1 MIEIR
6 TKSGVALDLAPDAEF
21 EIEMS
26 NPLLE
31 GDGIPVAFSTSISFP
46 PTNTNRATF
55 GYFPAMMLP
64 PTILRVGAYI
74 FCSGVQLLSGM
85 LIYDSV
91 DEDGNLLYTFTERE
105 IDDSLNKKIWQLN
118 LPRSQARANETGYPT
133 ADQLAAN
140 VRAGSVSGVG
150 APMLFDPDGAVTKFH
165 NLPGHD
171 TDTRFTP
178 CVSVQ
183 RLLNAV
189 SAFNLDSN
197 GAIYSLGSIYVLGL
211 HKDFSGNIKG
221 YGDYLSIA
229 KTLPDVTLLDVMKE
243 VCKMLCACIYKN
255 GDGYAL
261 VNFRLVGYAVTLDWD
276 AKVCDTF
283 SLSMEPAQGYK
294 FGWPKEENDNEGIPS
309 SAVTTVNTLKGVLD
323 ARQYNEYVP
332 VYHNGA
338 LTVHGGDPFPG
349 TFDTFS
355 VPPGYINLGDHEF
368 AQVCEILNVYDE
380 PIDTEINGTS
390 VDNQMSANLIRNIPC
405 HYELEEWDED
415 DSYPQGGVWITVTDT
430 YRMAGLVKFP
440 ADGDERDSK
449 IIFGLFD
456 DGQMYGKGY
465 RMTDAGA
472 DAMSSSAYNL
482 AAYSLVDLHQ
492 KYQEW
497 LAKDRQVISV
507 DLDLSL
513 QDIANFRFWHA
524 VRVRSRQFIVKR
536 LTFRLSAR
544 RDRILSSAELV
555 SM

>member
-31 GDGIPVAFSTSISFP
+31 GDWIPVAFSTSIAFP
-46 PTNTNRATF
+46 PSATNRSVF
-55 GYFPAMMLP
+55 GYLPAMMLP

-74 FCSGVQLLSGM
+74 FCSGVQLLSGT
-85 LIYDSV
+85 LVYDSV

-105 IDDSLNKKIWQLN
+105 VDDSLNKKIWQLN
-118 LPRSQARANETGYPT
+118 LPHSQTTSEPHLPT

-243 VCKMLCACIYKN
+243 VCKMLCSTIYKN

-261 VNFRLVGYAVTLDWD
+261 VNFRLIGYYVTLDWD

-283 SLSMEPAQGYK
+283 SLSVEPAQGYK

-323 ARQYNEYVP
+323 ARQYGEYVP
-332 VYHNGA
+332 VYHDGI
-338 LTVHGGDPFPG
+338 LTIHGGDPFPG

-355 VPPGYINLGDHEF
+355 VPSDYVNLGLHETV
-368 AQVCEILNVYDE
+368 QVCEILNVYDE
-380 PIDTEINGTS
+380 PVDTEINGTA
-390 VDNQMSANLIRNIPC
+390 VDNQMSADLIRNVPC

-415 DSYPQGGVWITVTDT
+415 DSYPQGGTWISVADV
-430 YRMAGLVKFP
+430 YRMAGLVSFP
-440 ADGDERDSK
+440 ADGDDRDSK
-449 IIFGLFD
+449 IIFGLFEN
-456 DGQMYGKGY
+456 GQMVGKGY
-465 RMTDAGA
+465 RMSDAGA
-472 DAMSSSAYNL
+472 DQRIGSGYNL
-482 AAYSLVDLHQ
+482 AAYNLADLHQ

-497 LAKDRQVISV
+497 LAKYRQVISV
-507 DLDLSL
+507 DLNLSL
-513 QDIANFRFWHA
+513 NDISSFRFWHT
-524 VRVRSRQFIVKR
+524 VMIRSRIFIVKR
-536 LTFRLSAR
+536 LTLRISAR
-544 RDRILSSAELV
+544 RDGILSSAELI

>member
-46 PTNTNRATF
+46 PTNTNRTTF

-74 FCSGVQLLSGM
+74 FCSGVQLLSGT
-85 LIYDSV
+85 LVYDSV
-91 DEDGNLLYTFTERE
+91 DEAGNLLYTFTERE
-105 IDDSLNKKIWQLN
+105 IDDSLCVKLYKLN
-118 LPRSQARANETGYPT
+118 LPKSKRAGESGGWT
-133 ADQLAAN
+133 ADELAAR
-140 VRAGSVSGVG
+140 VRAGSEAGVG
-150 APMLFDPDGAVTKFH
+150 APLLFDPDGAVTKFH
-165 NLPGHD
+165 NLPDHD

-178 CVSVQ
+178 CVSIQ
-183 RLLNAV
+183 RMLSAI
-189 SAFNLDSN
+189 SAFKLNTN
-197 GAIYSLGSIYVLGL
+197 AAIYSLDKIYVLGL
-211 HKDFSGNIKG
+211 HKEFSGNIKG
-221 YGDYLSIA
+221 YGDFLSIA
-229 KTLPDVTLLDVMKE
+229 NSLPDVTLMDVLKE
-243 VCKMLCACIYKN
+243 VCKMLCATIYKD

-261 VNFRLVGYAVTLDWD
+261 VNFSLVGYSVTLDWD

-283 SLSMEPAQGYK
+283 SLSVEPAQGYK
-294 FGWPKEENDNEGIPS
+294 FGWPKEESDNEGIPS
-309 SAVTTVNTLKGVLD
+309 SEVTTVNTLKGVLD
-323 ARQYNEYVP
+323 ARQYGQYVP
-332 VYHNGA
+332 VYHSGT
-338 LTVHGGDPFPG
+338 LTAVQG

-355 VPPGYINLGDHEF
+355 VPSDYINFGSHEY

-380 PIDTEINGTS
+380 PVDTEINGTA
-390 VDNQMSANLIRNIPC
+390 VDNQMSADLIRNVPC
-405 HYELEEWDED
+405 YYNLEEWDED
-415 DSYPQGGVWITVTDT
+415 DSYPQGGTWISVTDV
-430 YRMAGLVKFP
+430 YRMAGLVTFP

-449 IIFGLFD
+449 IIFGLFENN
-456 DGQMYGKGY
+456 QLVGKGY
-465 RMTDAGA
+465 KMSDAGA
-472 DAMSSSAYNL
+472 DQAVTSGYNL
-482 AAYSLVDLHQ
+482 AAYSLQERHQ
-492 KYQEW
+492 KYQTW
-497 LAKDRQVISV
+497 LAKNRQVISI

-555 SM
+555 EM